1 MSKQY
6 GVKMTLP
13 KHSTFLRDNLLGADF
28 NAERWFDS
36 LEARQKFLDSYQQ
49 DFIYYRVGDRPR
61 YEYELIEK

>member
-13 KHSTFLRDNLLGADF
+13 KHSTFGRENLLGDDF
-28 NAERWFDS
+28 KAERWFDS

-49 DFIYYRVGDRPR
+49 DFIYYRIGDRPR
-61 YEYELIEK
+61 YKYELIEK